1 MFRYLFLLS
10 MLILPNLTF
19 TPAAHASTFIGNGG
33 NLLDTTL
40 RSTINAIAA
49 ANDRARMAGDS
60 LCACKGN
67 SKQCGQL
74 QELSEQQ
81 VEFCAGFIQ
90 EHTADLD
97 KLLSPNSGVSFIWIE
112 KGITE
117 RESKRPAD
125 ALTQRQKKRILI
137 DEERFRDLS
146 SADRIQLLT
155 HEYFHLLR
163 WNGRDII
170 DSGEM
175 GPFTGQDGAR
185 HFLDV
190 LGAAYV
196 IEAMRAEVIPLQSS
210 DYSSPFYHFRVG
222 LSYGTQKESDS
233 VKARSFVSE
242 DTDVTNLSL
251 SYYRRASSNFG
262 LALRYLN
269 ESATSNTG
277 GVTGS
282 IEREVGYLGIE
293 WRSML
298 IGGEPDSWWSLVHY
312 TVMIGA
318 GGGTMKHK
326 ISDNFNTFDEGS
338 KGYGGYLE
346 ANLHVPLKFGLFANI
361 GASLEYLPY
370 QLKTL
375 GIKKKKPTK
384 STLLGVSYGF

>member
-1 MFRYLFLLS
+1 M
-10 MLILPNLTF
+10 
-19 TPAAHASTFIGNGG
+19 
-33 NLLDTTL
+33 
-40 RSTINAIAA
+40 
-49 ANDRARMAGDS
+49 
-60 LCACKGN
+60 
-67 SKQCGQL
+67 
-74 QELSEQQ
+74 
-81 VEFCAGFIQ
+81 
-90 EHTADLD
+90 
-97 KLLSPNSGVSFIWIE
+97 WIE

-125 ALTQRQKKRILI
+125 ALTQRGKKRILI
-137 DEERFRDLS
+137 DEERFRNLT

-155 HEYFHLLR
+155 HEYFHLLK

-175 GPFTGQDGAR
+175 GPFMGQDRAR

-190 LGAAYV
+190 LGAAYA

-222 LSYGTQKESDS
+222 LSSGMQKESDS
-233 VKARSFVSE
+233 LKTRSFVSS
-242 DTDVTNLSL
+242 DTNVTNLSL
-251 SYYRRASSNFG
+251 SYFRRASSNFG

-269 ESATSNTG
+269 ETATSNTK

-282 IEREVGYLGIE
+282 IERKVGYLGIE

-318 GGGTMKHK
+318 GGGIMKHK

-346 ANLHVPLKFGLFANI
+346 ANLHVPLLFSLFANV
-361 GASLEYLPY
+361 GATIEYLPY
-370 QLKTL
+370 KLNTL
-375 GIKKKKPTK
+375 GIKQKQPTT
-384 STLLGVSYGF
+384 STLLGVSYAY

>member
-1 MFRYLFLLS
+1 

-40 RSTINAIAA
+40 RSTISAIAA
-49 ANDRARMAGDS
+49 ANERARMAGDS
-60 LCACKGN
+60 LCDCKGT
-67 SKQCGQL
+67 SKQCSQL
-74 QELSEQQ
+74 RELNERQI
-81 VEFCAGFIQ
+81 EFCADFIQ
-90 EHTADLD
+90 EHSADMD

-112 KGITE
+112 NGITE

-125 ALTQRQKKRILI
+125 ALTQRQKKKILI

-146 SADRIQLLT
+146 SADRIQLIT
-155 HEYFHLLR
+155 HEYFHLLK
-163 WNGRDII
+163 WKGRDIV
-170 DSGEM
+170 DTGEM
-175 GPFTGQDGAR
+175 GPFSGQDGAR

-233 VKARSFVSE
+233 VKARSFVSR
-242 DTDVTNLSL
+242 DTGVTNLSL

-318 GGGTMKHK
+318 GGGTMKHT
-326 ISDNFNTFDEGS
+326 ISDNFNSFDEGS

-346 ANLHVPLKFGLFANI
+346 ANLHAPLKFGLFANI

-375 GIKKKKPTK
+375 EIKQKKPTK
-384 STLLGVSYGF
+384 SILWGVSYGF